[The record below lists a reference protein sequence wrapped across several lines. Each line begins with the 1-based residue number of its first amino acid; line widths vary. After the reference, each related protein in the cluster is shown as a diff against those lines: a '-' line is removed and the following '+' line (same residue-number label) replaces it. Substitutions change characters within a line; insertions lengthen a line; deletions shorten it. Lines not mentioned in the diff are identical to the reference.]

1 MNLIFGEAIADF
13 PATELNLRRRELRPR
28 AFSTTRCRL
37 DKLSHNFFSKD
48 LLRGL
53 NLQEVALR
61 FHLTEHFREKVP
73 LALSVLKTVVAQPD
87 FNNFEENG
95 CHIISI
101 PSASVIC

>member
-1 MNLIFGEAIADF
+1 MSFGLVHFRQLLIDWTNCLTF
-13 PATELNLRRRELRPR
+13 
-28 AFSTTRCRL
+28 
-37 DKLSHNFFSKD
+37 FFSKNIK
-48 LLRGL
+48 RGL

-95 CHIISI
+95 CHILSI